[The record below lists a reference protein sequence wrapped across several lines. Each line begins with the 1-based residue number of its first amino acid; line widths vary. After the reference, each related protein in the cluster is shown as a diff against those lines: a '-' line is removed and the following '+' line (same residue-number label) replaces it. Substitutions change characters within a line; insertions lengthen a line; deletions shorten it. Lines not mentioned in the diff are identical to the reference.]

1 MDALKAQLVHLC
13 KFRNVFQYN
22 SREVGERAVEKQH
35 SSFKFVPDCFKT
47 QDMCNKAVRKDIPL
61 LKFVSDRFKIQ
72 EIHHKAVCEDL

>member
-1 MDALKAQLVHLC
+1 MKQL
-13 KFRNVFQYN
+13 
-22 SREVGERAVEKQH
+22 

-72 EIHHKAVCEDL
+72 EILDKQYVKTHSL

>member
-1 MDALKAQLVHLC
+1 MSFSIIAERCVKQL
-13 KFRNVFQYN
+13 
-22 SREVGERAVEKQH
+22 

-72 EIHHKAVCEDL
+72 EIHDKAVCEDP